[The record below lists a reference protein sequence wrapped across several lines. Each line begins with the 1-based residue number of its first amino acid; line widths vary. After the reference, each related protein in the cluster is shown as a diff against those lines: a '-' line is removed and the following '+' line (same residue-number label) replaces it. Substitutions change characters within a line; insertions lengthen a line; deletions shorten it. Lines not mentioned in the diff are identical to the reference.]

1 MHVRAAPVLIRGLFA
16 ALILA
21 IAGIYLWLATYGT
34 WSLAGSEL
42 RGEAFDSLAKHLL
55 RLDASVDYDAID
67 WEGLTV
73 GSRTVMYFGPFPAL
87 LRIVPNL
94 LFPSMYGLW
103 SRVSCLLAA
112 LLSLAAALAIARAA
126 LTLDGRVVD
135 RRSWIGLATVA
146 VGFGLGTPVVYL
158 VSCGRIYHESILWG
172 LCGSLWGL
180 YFIVRLL
187 GQRISTVRGL
197 CGLSVSFSVALL
209 SRVTFAI
216 PIAVALALLLVRAL
230 IERFQQGAQK
240 SGRAKV
246 VLLLVLAVSPAVV
259 GGAFQLWYTHA
270 RFGSILDVVNINTYA
285 RPAEIGGVFNV
296 RRIPSALRNYFG
308 LTGRSFTRRPPFFQV
323 ARVWY
328 GNNALFLGWK
338 EETLS
343 LSLGSSWL
351 VLGAL
356 GGFLALLH
364 RPRSALAIVVV
375 ILFGLQAVL
384 ISAYYFVTQRFSAEF
399 LPLLMLLLFSAF
411 FRVAAVPS
419 RFTRL
424 IWWFL
429 PVLALGSAVVTV
441 ASTLQWNLAINDDVP
456 REYKIRL
463 SRLLDREGSVPRCR
477 GRVVRLADLTPIA
490 EHVSFA
496 PMRKDTTWDGAPLVM
511 DGVLYPSALG
521 MHADA
526 SVTYVVPD
534 GAVAFCAVV
543 GLPDKSVGCP
553 GGSVIFELRGQ
564 NGRLLY
570 RSRTIRSGEGPES
583 VFADLHGVDHLTLAA
598 TDAGDG
604 ITCDHASW
612 GLPVFLVE
620 PSAVSSK

>member
-1 MHVRAAPVLIRGLFA
+1 
-16 ALILA
+16 
-21 IAGIYLWLATYGT
+21 
-34 WSLAGSEL
+34 
-42 RGEAFDSLAKHLL
+42 
-55 RLDASVDYDAID
+55 
-67 WEGLTV
+67 
-73 GSRTVMYFGPFPAL
+73 
-87 LRIVPNL
+87 
-94 LFPSMYGLW
+94 
-103 SRVSCLLAA
+103 
-112 LLSLAAALAIARAA
+112 
-126 LTLDGRVVD
+126 
-135 RRSWIGLATVA
+135 
-146 VGFGLGTPVVYL
+146 
-158 VSCGRIYHESILWG
+158 
-172 LCGSLWGL
+172 
-180 YFIVRLL
+180 
-187 GQRISTVRGL
+187 
-197 CGLSVSFSVALL
+197 VALL

-216 PIAVALALLLVRAL
+216 PIAVALALLLLRAL
-230 IERFQQGAQK
+230 AGRFQQGAQK
-240 SGRAKV
+240 TGRAKA

-270 RFGSILDVVNINTYA
+270 RFGSILDVININTYV

-308 LTGRSFTRRPPFFQV
+308 LTARSLTGHPPFFQM
-323 ARVWY
+323 ARVRY
-328 GNNALFLGWK
+328 GNDALFLGWK

-364 RPRSALAIVVV
+364 RPRSALAIALV
-375 ILFGLQAVL
+375 IFFGLQGLL
-384 ISAYYFVTQRFSAEF
+384 ISTYYFVTQRFSAEF
-399 LPLLMLLLFSAF
+399 LPFLIFLFFLWAYHGF
-411 FRVAAVPS
+411 AAAPS
-419 RFTRL
+419 RSTRL

-429 PVLALGSAVVTV
+429 PILALGSAVVTV

-477 GRVVRLADLTPIA
+477 GRVIRLAALTPIV
-490 EHVSFA
+490 EQKSFA

-511 DGVLYPSALG
+511 DGLLYSSALG

-526 SVTYVVPD
+526 SATYVVPY

-564 NGRLLY
+564 DGRLLY
-570 RSRTIRSGEGPES
+570 RSRTIRSGEKPES
-583 VFADLHGVDHLTLAA
+583 VFADLRGVDHLTLVV

-604 ITCDHASW
+604 ITCDHGSW
-612 GLPVFLVE
+612 GLPVFLIE
-620 PSAVSSK
+620 SGAVSTK